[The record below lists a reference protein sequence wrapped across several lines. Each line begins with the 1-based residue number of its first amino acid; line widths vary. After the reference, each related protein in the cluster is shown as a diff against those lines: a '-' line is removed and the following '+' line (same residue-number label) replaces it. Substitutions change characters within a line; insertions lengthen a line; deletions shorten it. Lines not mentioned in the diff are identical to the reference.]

1 MDTQHIFV
9 GGIFLPEQMDE
20 IRRDTVAAMQ
30 NAADALQKALLKG
43 LSQGGRTK
51 LAVVNL
57 PFVGPYPHLYR
68 RRWFPS
74 LRTTI
79 FNGVEVHGMGFC
91 NTPFTG
97 AFTRFLGAFSGLRKA
112 RGSARSVV
120 FVYSAHLPFVL
131 ASFAFK
137 CLHDDVKLCLIVPD
151 LPEFMGEYAGTY
163 RLLMSMQ
170 SAIFGVLARKAD
182 YHVLVTRFMAERLR
196 IEAFRHVVVEG
207 IFDPDGI
214 GSRRMD
220 VPADG
225 ARRIVLYSGT
235 LARRYGILDL
245 LAAFERMKDADIR
258 LWICGFG
265 DSSDAVVA
273 LARRDR
279 RVRFFGELP
288 REEVAGLQARAHV
301 LVNPRPPG
309 AEFTRYSFPSKTMEY
324 LGTGRPVVMHALP
337 GVPGEYLP
345 YLITPPTPDG
355 DGLERAL
362 RRAID
367 LSDVELDA
375 LGRAGRDFV
384 LRNKTPELQAA
395 AILELV
401 GSRVQVAAS
410 TPLRR
415 GDATGRAAVTAP

>member
-1 MDTQHIFV
+1 MDTKYIFL
-9 GGIFLPEQMDE
+9 GGIFLPEQVE
-20 IRRDTVAAMQ
+20 QVRRDTVTAMQ

-57 PFVGPYPHLYR
+57 PFVGSYPRFYR
-68 RRWFPS
+68 RWCFPS

-79 FNGVEVHGMGFC
+79 FTGVEVHGIGFC
-91 NTPFTG
+91 TLPVLT
-97 AFTRFLGAFSGLRKA
+97 AVTRSWGAFSGLQSAK
-112 RGSARSVV
+112 GSARSVV
-120 FVYSAHLPFVL
+120 LVYSANLPSIL
-131 ASFAFK
+131 ASFVFK
-137 CLHDDVKLCLIVPD
+137 CLHDDVTLCLIVPD
-151 LPEFMGEYAGTY
+151 LPEFMGESRWPY
-163 RLLMSMQ
+163 RLVKLVESQ
-170 SAIFGVLARKAD
+170 IFRVLARKAD
-182 YHVLVTRFMAERLR
+182 YHVLLTRFMADRLR
-196 IEAFRHVVVEG
+196 IEAFRYIVVEG

-214 GSRRMD
+214 AIRHID

-235 LARRYGILDL
+235 LARRYGVLDL
-245 LAAFERMKDADIR
+245 LAAFERMKDADLR
-258 LWICGFG
+258 LWICGSG
-265 DSSDAVVA
+265 DSSEAVVA

-324 LGTGRPVVMHALP
+324 LGAGRPVVMHALP
-337 GVPGEYLP
+337 GLPGDYLP
-345 YLITPPTPDG
+345 HLITAPTPDG

-362 RRAID
+362 RRAIHM
-367 LSDVELDA
+367 SDGELDE

-384 LRNKTPELQAA
+384 LRNKTPEIQAA

-401 GSRVQVAAS
+401 GSRVVRAAS
-410 TPLRR
+410 GGRGTPRR
-415 GDATGRAAVTAP
+415 ASRAT